1 MAVVNMVKQLDHVV
15 IPAWNSV
22 ARIVEHRQDA
32 ALVKVERQT
41 LFPPSK
47 TQWLAMNQDMII
59 PVHSTP
65 LPDAPDRISVHSPLS
80 KHSVGRMISTT
91 KAVQAGELVFSTPAF
106 ATVLRQSYV
115 KSHCHKCFR
124 KLQGRIV
131 QCAECQFARYCHRE
145 CMATHLVLHD
155 FQCALLSSLPTS
167 VEDSDLVRLVLAV
180 LAMEAAMQNPNVM
193 AELTTYPLKDVKEAQ
208 TYVQAASEIHKLLD
222 HKPTWMTLTHIAD
235 VFRAV
240 RFNAHPI
247 LVDLS
252 PSPLGL
258 GLFPDA
264 AKMVNHS
271 CAPNTF
277 PRFNPTTQSLEFH
290 AMTPLAPGTLIVYSY
305 LDVLGF
311 ALLQSKAA
319 RRAVLEKSF
328 QFTCV
333 CSRCLTPNE
342 AEAPCESWLEE
353 LDQAVKR
360 QNWPVVMDRCK
371 DLTTFWHDAGL
382 PSDSPL
388 MYVLAKKMET
398 AAMHLRLPFDSTVA
412 ERIRTICGF

>member
-1 MAVVNMVKQLDHVV
+1 
-15 IPAWNSV
+15 
-22 ARIVEHRQDA
+22 
-32 ALVKVERQT
+32 
-41 LFPPSK
+41 
-47 TQWLAMNQDMII
+47 MII
-59 PVHSTP
+59 PVQSTP
-65 LPDAPDRISVHSPLS
+65 LSDAPDRISVHSPLS

-91 KAVQAGELVFSTPAF
+91 MAVQAGELVFSTPAF

-115 KSHCHKCFR
+115 KTHCHCCFM
-124 KLQGRIV
+124 KLQGRII
-131 QCAECQFARYCHRE
+131 QCAECQIARYCHRE
-145 CMATHLVLHD
+145 CMATHLPLHD
-155 FQCALLSSLPTS
+155 FQCALLSCLPTS

-180 LAMEAAMQNPNVM
+180 LAMEAAMQNPHVI
-193 AELTTYPLKDVKEAQ
+193 AELTTYPLNDGKEEQ
-208 TYVQAASEIHKLLD
+208 TYVQAAAEIHKQLD
-222 HKPTWMTLTHIAD
+222 RKRTWMMPKHIAQ

-252 PSPLGL
+252 ASPLGL

-277 PRFNPTTQSLEFH
+277 PRFNATTQSLEFH
-290 AMTPLAPGTLIVYSY
+290 AMAPLAPGTLIVYSY

-333 CSRCLTPNE
+333 CSRCLTPKE
-342 AEAPCESWLEE
+342 TEAPCESWLEE
-353 LDQAVKR
+353 LDQAVKSK
-360 QNWPVVMDRCK
+360 NWLVVMDRCK
-371 DLTTFWHDAGL
+371 DLTKFWHDAGL
-382 PSDSPL
+382 PSHYPL

-398 AAMHLRLPFDSTVA
+398 AAMHFHLPFDSTVA
-412 ERIRTICGF
+412 ERIRTICGFSEREF